1 MYVSSEIMQAIHKNM
16 GPPGL
21 ITPGYNLVSTWA
33 HFSLPARPLCRQALI
48 VATIF
53 HTSLY
58 LHLAVLCHTDVRLGY
73 VTCFGQ
79 GLSNIPDA
87 KRGPLGQCHC
97 LKNKPAGG

>member
-1 MYVSSEIMQAIHKNM
+1 M
-16 GPPGL
+16 GPPWL
-21 ITPGYNLVSTWA
+21 IAPGYNLVSTWA
-33 HFSLPARPLCRQALI
+33 HFSLSARPLCRQALI

-79 GLSNIPDA
+79 GLITYLMQREALLGTATVKRTSLLKGNEIP
-87 KRGPLGQCHC
+87 GEEPGYLS
-97 LKNKPAGG
+97 